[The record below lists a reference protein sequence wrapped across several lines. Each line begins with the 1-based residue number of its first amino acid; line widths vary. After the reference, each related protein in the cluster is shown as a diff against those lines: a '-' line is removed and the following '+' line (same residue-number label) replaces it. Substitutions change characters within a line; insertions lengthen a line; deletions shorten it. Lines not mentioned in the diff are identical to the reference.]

1 MELHTPRLVLEPLEP
16 RHASVLFEELQS
28 PLLYEFTEDEPP
40 RSVEALRDRYTA
52 LARRRSPDGAETWLN
67 WVVRALPEK
76 RYAGYVQATIAE
88 GGSAFIAYVFFTGF
102 RGKGYAREAAQ
113 RMLDHLGASYNCH
126 EFRASVD
133 ERNHRSIALLEYS
146 GFVRVAVRKTPTPIK
161 GVSSDEFEYCKTLP
175 VRT

>member
-1 MELHTPRLVLEPLEP
+1 MPPFFLRNCRAP
-16 RHASVLFEELQS
+16 F
-28 PLLYEFTEDEPP
+28 LYEFTEDEPP

-52 LARRRSPDGAETWLN
+52 LARRRSPDGAEIWLN

-88 GGSAFIAYVFFTGF
+88 GGSAFIAYVFFADF
-102 RGKGYAREAAQ
+102 WGKGYARDAVQSMIEYLAAS
-113 RMLDHLGASYNCH
+113 HNCH

-146 GFVRVAVRKTPTPIK
+146 GFVRIAVRKTPTPIR
-161 GVSSDEFEYCKTLP
+161 GVSSNEIEYRKTLP
-175 VRT
+175 VRA